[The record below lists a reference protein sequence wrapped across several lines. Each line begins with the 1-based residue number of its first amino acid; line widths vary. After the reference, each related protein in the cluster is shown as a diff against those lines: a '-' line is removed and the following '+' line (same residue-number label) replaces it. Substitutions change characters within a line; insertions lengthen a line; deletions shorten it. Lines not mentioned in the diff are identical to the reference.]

1 MTSGVLPLARA
12 LAPTSSRRK
21 IVLTYMALVIRLI
34 VGKFHSI
41 KGDDLTHPGFARARG
56 VRVDVESGSD
66 ARVVCVPSYHPL

>member
-1 MTSGVLPLARA
+1 MTSRVLTLARG

-41 KGDDLTHPGFARARG
+41 KGDDLPHPGFAGARG

-66 ARVVCVPSYHPL
+66 ARMVCIPSYHPL